1 MTGREHLADADAARP
16 LAAVVREVTALVRRR
31 RHTLLA
37 GPIIGLIA
45 GLAYLVVSPAQFTAT
60 ATVLVDSSSM
70 RALQTQAQA
79 PGAVGF
85 DTTQAPSQI
94 DIIGSDSVA
103 LGVIRKLDLVK
114 DPEFVAAGRSD
125 AATVDSRERQAL
137 DAFSRRL
144 SVSRARNYVFDISFT
159 SRDPVT
165 AAKVANATV
174 EAYIHNQV
182 ETQDE
187 IRRRAGIWLQERIKE
202 LGAQVTY
209 ADRAILEFKEKN
221 NIVDLGNAAAV
232 VPGAPRRPIDE
243 QQLADLNSQFATARA
258 ATSEARARLDRI
270 EQVRKMDIKE
280 AAVADALRDE
290 VITRLRTKYLDLS
303 ARETYLS
310 SRYGADHAAAEAIRQ
325 QMVDLT
331 ANIGSELGRI
341 AASYQSDYEIA
352 RAREHSLEQQLASLV
367 SRGRLTNRDRL
378 GLAELESLAKVYHDV
393 YNTFLQRY
401 MDASQQQTFP
411 ITDARVISVA
421 APPTSKSKPNA
432 PLALAIALAIG
443 TVGSFAAAGLR
454 DITDGVVRT
463 GRQIEQALDVPCLAV
478 LPQLPRTAPV
488 LDKGQAPRRP
498 PLQLIGHS
506 VQPKLEAPSSTR
518 PGVDF
523 VDRRL
528 RYAADDPLSVFAEA
542 VRAIKLSIGVEAARR
557 HNQVIGFT
565 STLPA
570 EGKSTIACN
579 LAIQMADAGKRV
591 ILLDADLRSPTL
603 AGSLTPA
610 PKIGLLHVLTG
621 ESSLDQAVGYEPDT
635 QLAVLPFIPDD
646 RVVHSDEVLASAA
659 FRDLVAKLRDS
670 YDYVILDLPPLA
682 PVVDVRAALSAIDS
696 IVFVVEWGKTRMSAV
711 ERHLLSAPDVRDR
724 LLGMV
729 LNKANLK
736 HLAKFEEPGHQHEG
750 YYSNLGYP
758 RSA

>member
-1 MTGREHLADADAARP
+1 MREL
-16 LAAVVREVTALVRRR
+16 TALIRRR
-31 RHTLLA
+31 RYTLLT
-37 GPIIGLIA
+37 GPAIGLIA
-45 GLAYLVVSPAQFTAT
+45 GLSYLAIAPAQYTAT
-60 ATVLVDSSSM
+60 ATVLIDSSSM

-79 PGAVGF
+79 PGALGF
-85 DTTQAPSQI
+85 DTTQAPAQI

-103 LGVIRKLDLVK
+103 LEVIRKLDLVK
-114 DPEFVAAGRSD
+114 DPEFAIAGNSD
-125 AATVDSRERQAL
+125 AGAVDSREREAL
-137 DAFSRRL
+137 DTFSRRL
-144 SVSRARNYVFDISFT
+144 NVSRARNYVFDVSFT
-159 SRDPVT
+159 SRDPGT

-187 IRRRAGIWLQERIKE
+187 VRRRAGKWLQERIKE

-221 NIVDLGNAAAV
+221 NIVDLGNAGAAG
-232 VPGAPRRPIDE
+232 PGAPRRPIDE
-243 QQLADLNSQFATARA
+243 QQLADINSQFATARA

-280 AAVADALRDE
+280 AAVADVLRDE

-310 SRYGADHAAAEAIRQ
+310 ARYGADHAAAEGIRQ
-325 QMVDLT
+325 QMADLT
-331 ANIGSELGRI
+331 ASIGSELGRI

-352 RAREHSLEQQLASLV
+352 RAREESLEQQLANLV

-378 GLAELESLAKVYHDV
+378 GLAELESLAKIYHDV

-421 APPTSKSKPNA
+421 VPPTSKSKPNTA
-432 PLALAIALAIG
+432 LALAIALAIG
-443 TVGSFAAAGLR
+443 TIGSFAAAGLR
-454 DITDGVVRT
+454 DLTDSVFRT
-463 GRQIEQALDVPCLAV
+463 GRQIEQALNVRCLAV
-478 LPQLPRTAPV
+478 VPQLPSLPLARNNSSKAA
-488 LDKGQAPRRP
+488 KP
-498 PLQLIGHS
+498 PSLQLIG
-506 VQPKLEAPSSTR
+506 QAARPKLEATSPTQ
-518 PGVDF
+518 PGLAFSDG
-523 VDRRL
+523 RL
-528 RYAADDPLSVFAEA
+528 RFTADEPLSVFAEA
-542 VRAIKLSIGVEAARR
+542 VRAIKLSIGVEGARR
-557 HNQVIGFT
+557 PNHVIGFT

-579 LAIQMADAGKRV
+579 VAIQMADAGKRV

-603 AGSLTPA
+603 ATHVEPR
-610 PKIGLLHVLTG
+610 PKLGLLQVLAG
-621 ESSLDQAVGYEPDT
+621 ESRLDDAIGYEPET
-635 QLAVLPFIPDD
+635 GLALLPFIPDD
-646 RVVHSDEVLASAA
+646 RVVHFDEILASVA
-659 FRDLVAKLRDS
+659 FRDLIAKLRDR
-670 YDYVILDLPPLA
+670 YECVILDLPPLA
-682 PVVDVRAALSAIDS
+682 PVVDVRAALSTIDS

-711 ERHLLSAPDVRDR
+711 EHHLLSDADLGSR
-724 LLGMV
+724 LLGIV

-736 HLAKFEEPGHQHEG
+736 QLAKFEERGLQHEG

-758 RSA
+758 RSI